1 MDKMFS
7 PTISVQKINDNLIIK
22 WQLAHFTIPLEDI
35 LEVTEDDTYGGKEAN
50 AIRIGPPYGTTDRI
64 FIKTNS
70 KNYLL
75 FTSNASAILN
85 EIRS

>member
-1 MDKMFS
+1 MDKMFT
-7 PTISVQKINDNLIIK
+7 PTISVQKINDSLIIK

-75 FTSNASAILN
+75 FTSNAPAILN
-85 EIRS
+85 EIHS

>member
-1 MDKMFS
+1 MFT
-7 PTISVQKINDNLIIK
+7 PTISVRKINNNLIIK

-50 AIRIGPPYGTTDRI
+50 AIRIGPPYGNGTTDRI
-64 FIKTNS
+64 FIKTTN

-75 FTSNASAILN
+75 FTSNAPAILN
-85 EIRS
+85 EINS

>member
-1 MDKMFS
+1 MFT
-7 PTISVQKINDNLIIK
+7 PTINVRKINDNLIIK
-22 WQLAHFTIPLEDI
+22 WQLSHFTIPLEDI
-35 LEVTEDDTYGGKEAN
+35 LEVTEDDTYGGKEAS

-64 FIKTNS
+64 FIKTTS

-75 FTSNASAILN
+75 FTSNAPAILN

>member
-1 MDKMFS
+1 MDKMFT
-7 PTISVQKINDNLIIK
+7 PAISVQKINDSLIIK
-22 WQLAHFTIPLEDI
+22 WQIAHFTIPLEDI

-64 FIKTNS
+64 FIKTTN

-75 FTSNASAILN
+75 FTSNAPAILN
-85 EIRS
+85 EIHS